1 MKITAI
7 KVSAVNIPTLK
18 TYHIAI
24 VGAITSTQSVIV
36 EIYTDE
42 GLIGIGETDPALTFT
57 GESQQ
62 TVMTMLKHH
71 LGPAVLGMDPLAIE
85 AIHAQMDVVCVENHF
100 AKAAIDLACHDLLGK
115 ALGTPVYQLLG
126 GLVRD
131 RIPIMWSLGS
141 EPAEVNVREAVKK
154 VEEGYRT
161 IGLKLGVL
169 PPEMDVERVAQVRQ
183 AVGPEVQLR
192 CDANQGWSVGTAITT
207 IKQLEEHNVAM
218 IEQPT
223 PRWDLDGLA
232 QIAQAV
238 NMPVGADESL
248 SSPHSALRLIQRR
261 AADFFSI
268 KTTKHGGLLNSKK
281 IAAMVQTAGGQLF
294 VNSMIEMG
302 VSVMSGLHFAASTPG
317 LFDIGHA
324 LTSVR
329 RLKDDILKNPVV
341 YDGAEII
348 VPQDRVGLGV
358 ELDEKKMAKY
368 RVGEFWIRD
377 KLANW

>member
-7 KVSAVNIPTLK
+7 KISAVNIPTLK
-18 TYHIAI
+18 TYYIA
-24 VGAITSTQSVIV
+24 VAGSITSTQSVIV
-36 EIYTDE
+36 EVYTDE
-42 GLIGIGETDPALTFT
+42 GLVGIGETDPAMVFT

-85 AIHAQMDVVCVENHF
+85 AIHARMGAVCVENHF
-100 AKAAIDLACHDLLGK
+100 AKGAIDQACYDLLGK
-115 ALGTPVYQLLG
+115 ALNAPVYQLLG
-126 GLVRD
+126 GLVRE
-131 RIPIMWSLGS
+131 RVPIMWSLGS
-141 EPAEVNVREAVKK
+141 EPPEVNVREAVQK

-161 IGLKLGVL
+161 IGLKLGL
-169 PPEMDVERVAQVRQ
+169 MSPDMDVERVAQVRR

-192 CDANQGWSVGTAITT
+192 CDANQGWSVSTAIVT
-207 IKQLEEHNVAM
+207 IKRLQEYGVAM
-218 IEQPT
+218 IEQPV
-223 PRWDLDGLA
+223 PRHDLEGMA
-232 QIAQAV
+232 QIVRAV
-238 NMPVGADESL
+238 NIPVGADESL
-248 SSPHSALRLIQRR
+248 SGPRSALQLIQHR

-268 KTTKHGGLLNSKK
+268 KTAKNGGLLNAKK
-281 IAAMVQTAGGQLF
+281 VAALVQTAGGKLF

-329 RLKDDILKNPVV
+329 RLQDDILKNPVV
-341 YDGAEII
+341 YDGAEIV
-348 VPQDRVGLGV
+348 VPQDCVGLGV

-368 RVGEFWIRD
+368 GVGELWVNNR
-377 KLANW
+377 